1 MDKDGFI
8 DFNEF
13 LEVFRFVDSL
23 NFNYVKL
30 ALFLKEYFLVYLIY
44 IIFQFGYCV
53 QFNFGKVNQLR

>member
-1 MDKDGFI
+1 MDFIEDLVKSIDMDKDGFI

-30 ALFLKEYFLVYLIY
+30 VLFLKEYFLVYLIY
-44 IIFQFGYCV
+44 IIF
-53 QFNFGKVNQLR
+53 